1 MVDTELSEESSQSLV
16 RKPRAVSVVWDYFG
30 LKTNENGT
38 VIVTEEQKP
47 VCRTCHRSVPAKGG
61 NTSNLMAHL
70 KEHHPELY
78 TEAMSSQKSSRDG
91 IIGTK
96 KNAKAKPA
104 EASGTLKQPT
114 IIDVVEISKKYN
126 SNSPQ
131 ALELNRAVAYFIAKD
146 AQPFYIVERPGFRAM
161 IAKLNPRYELPGRK
175 YFVEHQLPQ
184 LYNEVKTKIVIPKLE
199 EAAHLSV
206 TTDMWTS
213 NSNTP
218 FMSFTVHFIDSAWHL
233 QSLCLDTVPLFSDH
247 TGQNIAE
254 AFQDVL
260 ANWNISMSRV
270 TASTT
275 DNGSNFVAAFGS
287 MECEWLSCFGHNLNL
302 AVSKA
307 VQIDRVQRCI
317 RKCHSLIEVFSRS
330 WKKNRD
336 LRQKQEALGLP
347 KHKLIADV
355 STRWGSTFE
364 MVSRIIEQQQAVCAV
379 LADDRKCWSKM
390 PSEDEFTTL
399 EDMVKV
405 LEPLSY
411 FTDALSGEQHV
422 TVSAVRPLLNHIIK
436 HILLVKPEDR
446 PIVSQMKAKI
456 SEDLQQRYNSLTV
469 TLLDKCSFLDPRF
482 RGKYVMDKDE
492 VIYQLKQEAVAVL
505 ESENEK
511 ATTDHSA
518 ENPEESQHLKKK
530 RKGLSAI
537 LYHCLG
543 ASNDN
548 ENLSHEEK
556 IDKEIK
562 RYEEYPPV
570 DVDLDPLM
578 WWKDEQKKF
587 PVLESL
593 ARKYLCICG
602 TSVPSERLFSQGG
615 NIVNTLRNRLSA
627 EHVNMLIFLAKN
639 LP

>member
-1 MVDTELSEESSQSLV
+1 MLLLLRMRVQLIVFNMVDTELSEESSQSLV

-218 FMSFTVHFIDSAWHL
+218 FMSFTVHFIDSAWLL

-287 MECEWLSCFGHNLNL
+287 MECEWLSC
-302 AVSKA
+302 
-307 VQIDRVQRCI
+307 
-317 RKCHSLIEVFSRS
+317 
-330 WKKNRD
+330 
-336 LRQKQEALGLP
+336 
-347 KHKLIADV
+347 
-355 STRWGSTFE
+355 
-364 MVSRIIEQQQAVCAV
+364 
-379 LADDRKCWSKM
+379 
-390 PSEDEFTTL
+390 
-399 EDMVKV
+399 
-405 LEPLSY
+405 
-411 FTDALSGEQHV
+411 
-422 TVSAVRPLLNHIIK
+422 
-436 HILLVKPEDR
+436 
-446 PIVSQMKAKI
+446 VSQMKAKI